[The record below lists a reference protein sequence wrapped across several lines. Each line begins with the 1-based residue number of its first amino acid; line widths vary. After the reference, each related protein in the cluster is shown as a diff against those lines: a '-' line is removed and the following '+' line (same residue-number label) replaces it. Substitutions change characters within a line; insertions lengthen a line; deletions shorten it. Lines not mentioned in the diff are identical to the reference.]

1 LGILPYVMNTELIK
15 KFVGIVPWFRSLLGA
30 KRKLELTEQ
39 NHRAEIFALEQ
50 NLHVTES
57 ERDRFKE
64 QVAAIERDHEVTKQ
78 KLGECESAC
87 QQLQGI
93 VSARNRQFDM
103 LRSEPSN
110 NILPGES
117 CL

>member
-1 LGILPYVMNTELIK
+1 MSIELIK
-15 KFVGIVPWFRSLLGA
+15 KIVGVIPWFRSLLEA
-30 KRKLELTEQ
+30 KSKLELTEQ

-50 NLHVTES
+50 NLRVTES
-57 ERDRFKE
+57 QRDGFKE
-64 QVAAIERDHEVTKQ
+64 QVAAVERDHAITKQ

-93 VSARNRQFDM
+93 ISVRNRQLDM
-103 LRSEPSN
+103 LGSEPGD